1 MGKKTYANI
10 KSEPVINHRF
20 GKKLT
25 NSNYGTMAFLLQR
38 GDILKNKEENASS
51 FSEIE
56 LTYNCIYFLIG
67 HEQNNDSTPMHGQTQ
82 AFWSADKRNGRG
94 AVENRTA

>member
-67 HEQNNDSTPMHGQTQ
+67 HEQTDAGVLERRQ
-82 AFWSADKRNGRG
+82 A
-94 AVENRTA
+94 